1 MDKRYVY
8 NIVAKCFV
16 LFDVSPLDFLN
27 PFNFHFNFILY
38 QFIEVSLYE
47 CVGSFVTVVFSP
59 HQNSSKL
66 SG

>member
-1 MDKRYVY
+1 MDNRYVD

-38 QFIEVSLYE
+38 QFIEVPYTELI
-47 CVGSFVTVVFSP
+47 VPTVT
-59 HQNSSKL
+59 KT
-66 SG
+66 